1 MGEKWARKVHL
12 QGHLSGW
19 HEDEGERTR
28 HEALN
33 RTVRRD
39 GYATTI
45 RRLDFIANVANR
57 SNNTKLLVAFV
68 PDRFLSQADRL
79 HRVARSDI
87 KWLERKHEREG

>member
-57 SNNTKLLVAFV
+57 SNNTKL
-68 PDRFLSQADRL
+68 